1 MTKSSV
7 ILKVNDAG
15 EKAIFYLGPSD
26 NPNYLLVLSVNHFPT
41 QHELA
46 AFPKKFVTNDGDIYL
61 CACGLRVLSPVFV
74 KSKNDLIALFKKF
87 NTSRKRNG

>member
-1 MTKSSV
+1 MPQKMAHRCLLAMLTQIVLYSLQFSKLSKGGQQMTKSSV

-46 AFPKKFVTNDGDIYL
+46 AFPKKFVTN
-61 CACGLRVLSPVFV
+61 
-74 KSKNDLIALFKKF
+74 
-87 NTSRKRNG
+87 